1 MESPLENCSQQEVWL
16 RDGGRFRNGFILD
29 SVAQKHALSFSS
41 SSLPPE
47 LQAAFCIHSD
57 TAPIAK
63 HSKGLLEIGAGL
75 PLHIHSNAQ

>member
-1 MESPLENCSQQEVWL
+1 MEVVLEMVLFLTVLHKSMHLVY
-16 RDGGRFRNGFILD
+16 
-29 SVAQKHALSFSS
+29 SASALSFSS